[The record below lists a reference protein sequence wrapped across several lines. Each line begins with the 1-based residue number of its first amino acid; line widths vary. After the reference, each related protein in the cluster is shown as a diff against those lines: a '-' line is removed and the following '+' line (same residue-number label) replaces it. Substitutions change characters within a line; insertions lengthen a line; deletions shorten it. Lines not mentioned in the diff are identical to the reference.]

1 MDENTTPSNADKT
14 TVKNK
19 RIADEQ
25 PEGSMSS
32 NSKKTAVEIKVEKDP

>member
-14 TVKNK
+14 CANNK
-19 RIADEQ
+19 RLADDQ
-25 PEGSMSS
+25 AEGSVSS